1 MDLNHLL
8 SQHQVA
14 LHDLGA
20 SVSLEGRRWA
30 GLRADFYAGE
40 IRQTRDGYLWLGTFG
55 GLARFDGST
64 FRILR

>member
-40 IRQTRDGYLWLGTFG
+40 IRKTRDGFGRFAAMTFPGLGQG
-55 GLARFDGST
+55 VCAHG
-64 FRILR
+64 

>member
-20 SVSLEGRRWA
+20 SVSPEGRRWA
-30 GLRADFYAGE
+30 GLRADYYAAQ
-40 IRQTRDGYLWLGTFG
+40 IRKTRDGFG
-55 GLARFDGST
+55 RFAAITWPGHEGVCAHG
-64 FRILR
+64 